1 MDAGLPNLSKQAL
14 SLRSYFGGYSHTMIW
29 FLLIVSLVSALMS
42 VYIGWRMHLPTLRI
56 KTLIWSYLLVV
67 WVASTLAMSLR
78 LWGIT
83 NDAVDM
89 LAWFVYINMGFF
101 SLLFVVYV
109 GIDIFHALTHKI
121 KSNPERRQF
130 MTSTVSLG
138 VLGGVG
144 ITTGIGLEQAVG
156 GAIIKEVHVPLG
168 APKALHDLKIVQFT
182 DLHIGPMIKR
192 DYVQTLVTQ
201 MNALDADIIVM
212 TGDLVDG
219 SVMRLKDDVA
229 PLANLKAKHGK
240 FFITGNHE
248 YYSGAEDWIIEMQR
262 LGFTVLLNEHELI
275 EVQGA
280 TLLLAGVTD
289 YRADRH
295 IASHQSSPK
304 KAMGNAANADV
315 KILLAHQPKSIFEAT
330 EAGFDLQISGH
341 THGGQYYPWNFIAK
355 MANPYIKGLHLHDN
369 KTWIYVSPGTGY
381 WGPPIRLGNEPE
393 ITVIRLV

>member
-1 MDAGLPNLSKQAL
+1 
-14 SLRSYFGGYSHTMIW
+14 MIW
-29 FLLIVSLVSALMS
+29 FILIASLISALVS
-42 VYIGWRMHLPTLRI
+42 VYVGWRMHLPSLFI
-56 KTLIWSYLLVV
+56 KKLVWSYLF
-67 WVASTLAMSLR
+67 VAWLLATFAMVLR

-83 NDAVDM
+83 NDALDM
-89 LAWFVYINMGFF
+89 LAWFVYMNMGFF
-101 SLLFVVYV
+101 SLLCITYLA
-109 GIDIFHALTHKI
+109 IDIFHVLTRKI
-121 KSNPERRQF
+121 KPNPERRQF
-130 MTSTVSLG
+130 MSSTVSLG

-144 ITTGIGLEQAVG
+144 ITTGIGFEQAVG

-168 APKALHDLKIVQFT
+168 APKALFDLKIVQFT

-192 DYVQTLVTQ
+192 DYVQTLVQQ
-201 MNALDADIIVM
+201 MNDLDADIIVM

-219 SVMRLKDDVA
+219 SVFRLQAEVA
-229 PLANLKAKHGK
+229 PLAKLKAKHGK
-240 FFITGNHE
+240 FFVTGNHE
-248 YYSGAEDWIIEMQR
+248 YYSGAEDWIAEMQR
-262 LGFTVLLNEHELI
+262 LGFTVLLNAHELI
-275 EVQGA
+275 EVNGA
-280 TLLLAGVTD
+280 KLLLAGVTD

-304 KAMGNAANADV
+304 KAMQGAPDSDV

-355 MANPYIKGLHLHDN
+355 LANPYIKGLHLHDN

-393 ITVIRLV
+393 ITVFKLV

>member
-1 MDAGLPNLSKQAL
+1 
-14 SLRSYFGGYSHTMIW
+14 MIW
-29 FLLIVSLVSALMS
+29 FILIASLISALVS
-42 VYIGWRMHLPTLRI
+42 VYVGWRMHLPSLFS
-56 KTLIWSYLLVV
+56 KKLVWSYLF
-67 WVASTLAMSLR
+67 VAWLLATFAMVLR

-89 LAWFVYINMGFF
+89 LAWFVYVNMGFF
-101 SLLFVVYV
+101 SLLCIAYLA
-109 GIDIFHALTHKI
+109 IDIFHVLTRKI
-121 KSNPERRQF
+121 KPNPERRQF
-130 MTSTVSLG
+130 MSSTVSLG

-144 ITTGIGLEQAVG
+144 ITTGIGFEQAVG

-168 APKALHDLKIVQFT
+168 APKALFDLKIVQFT

-192 DYVQTLVTQ
+192 DYVQTLVQQ
-201 MNALDADIIVM
+201 MNDLDADIIVM

-219 SVMRLKDDVA
+219 SVFRLQAEVA
-229 PLANLKAKHGK
+229 PLAKLKAKHGK

-248 YYSGAEDWIIEMQR
+248 YYSGAEDWIAEMRR
-262 LGFTVLLNEHELI
+262 LGFTVLLNAHELI
-275 EVQGA
+275 EVNGA
-280 TLLLAGVTD
+280 KLLLAGVTD

-304 KAMGNAANADV
+304 KAMQDAPESDV

-330 EAGFDLQISGH
+330 QAGFDLQISGH
-341 THGGQYYPWNFIAK
+341 THGGQYYPWNFLAK

-393 ITVIRLV
+393 ITVIRLA